1 MCSPDNVLNKVLIV
15 AGTVEH
21 KVLPRL
27 GIVVLASLRRAAA
40 AAAAAA
46 DVDLE
51 VNLSRDNIATLRH
64 ERSVITNINAESRK
78 LTCLLAQS
86 RLDQDP
92 EISEHDSR

>member
-27 GIVVLASLRRAAA
+27 GIVVLASLRR

>member
-40 AAAAAA
+40 AAAA

-64 ERSVITNINAESRK
+64 EVTNTNTTTTINTTTTTHQAPGYPGVGQHQAAHHA
-78 LTCLLAQS
+78 CLL
-86 RLDQDP
+86 
-92 EISEHDSR
+92 

>member
-40 AAAAAA
+40 AAA

-64 ERSVITNINAESRK
+64 EVTTTTTINTTTTTHQAPGYPGVGQHQAAHHA
-78 LTCLLAQS
+78 CLL
-86 RLDQDP
+86 
-92 EISEHDSR
+92 